1 MPQRVFRTASGVEW
15 QVWSVIPGNAPG
27 EERRHGYDRRSPDPV
42 IQYKGPD
49 RRASADRRRAPG
61 AAVAPAM
68 QLGWLVF
75 DSGAERRRLAPI
87 PPAWEARPACDLER
101 FCERA
106 VPVAKGGSPGG
117 TEV

>member
-15 QVWSVIPGNAPG
+15 QVWSVIPGNAPA

-42 IQYKGPD
+42 IQHKG
-49 RRASADRRRAPG
+49 ADRRTAAERRRLP
-61 AAVAPAM
+61 AVAPGM

-101 FCERA
+101 LCERA
-106 VPVAKGGSPGG
+106 VPVAKSGGSGG
-117 TEV
+117 AEV

>member
-15 QVWSVIPGNAPG
+15 HVWSVIPGSAGG

-42 IQYKGPD
+42 IQYKGSE
-49 RRASADRRRAPG
+49 RRGGAERRRVLPV
-61 AAVAPAM
+61 AAGL

-75 DSGAERRRLAPI
+75 DSGSERRRLAPI

-101 FCERA
+101 LCERA
-106 VPVAKGGSPGG
+106 VPVARGGPPGG

>member
-15 QVWSVIPGNAPG
+15 HVWSVIPGNVGVAG

-42 IQYKGPD
+42 IRYKG
-49 RRASADRRRAPG
+49 ADRRSQAERRRMPV
-61 AAVAPAM
+61 VAPEM

-75 DSGAERRRLAPI
+75 ESGAERRRLAPI
-87 PPAWEARPACDLER
+87 PPAWEARPECDLER
-101 FCERA
+101 LCERA
-106 VPVAKGGSPGG
+106 VPVARGAPPAG

>member
-15 QVWSVIPGNAPG
+15 HVWSVIPGNAAG

-42 IQYKGPD
+42 IQYKGTD
-49 RRASADRRRAPG
+49 RRALPERRRMPV
-61 AAVAPAM
+61 VAPAM

-75 DSGAERRRLAPI
+75 DSGTERRRLAPI

-101 FCERA
+101 LCERA
-106 VPVAKGGSPGG
+106 VPVAKPSASGG

>member
-15 QVWSVIPGNAPG
+15 HVWSVIPGGPPG

-42 IQYKGPD
+42 IAHKGPE
-49 RRASADRRRAPG
+49 RRAAADRRRRAL
-61 AAVAPAM
+61 AVAAQM

-75 DSGAERRRLAPI
+75 DSGDERRRLAPI
-87 PPAWEARPACDLER
+87 PPAWEARPECELER

-106 VPVAKGGSPGG
+106 VPVTKNSGAGGSG
-117 TEV
+117 V

>member
-15 QVWSVIPGNAPG
+15 HVWSVIPGSVGG

-42 IQYKGPD
+42 IQYKG
-49 RRASADRRRAPG
+49 ADRRSQAERRRMS
-61 AAVAPAM
+61 AVAPGM

-75 DSGAERRRLAPI
+75 ESGSERRRLAPI
-87 PPAWEARPACDLER
+87 PPAGDARPECDLER
-101 FCERA
+101 LCERA
-106 VPVAKGGSPGG
+106 VRVTKGGPPAG